1 MKKLSALLVLF
12 CLVGIRT
19 MAEDWERIAR
29 ETDEPGFAM
38 RISELTPGGQGEM
51 LGLQNGDLVYR
62 IGDRAMRGV
71 LYGRRD
77 QPETM
82 LFCRPGGRMSE
93 VTVQPGKLGLWYSA
107 VFRPQLDYL
116 RGKIG
121 SRDERW
127 DRAVVDALA
136 ELEASPDSAASLWQ
150 RAKALGYPDDE
161 LDAFVRAYCAW
172 KGGGRAPLRET
183 MAKIEERHDTV
194 PGLYAAMLEDMAY
207 CSGATDVLRH
217 LHGLDPASSSVSD
230 SLMTAWSAFDSSP
243 LPAGAPLQMALAK
256 RGRDL
261 RRELVAS
268 NDETRNTPDNLRK
281 LPRWNVEP
289 GRYVRCGFRLP
300 EDVVDFHYSIS
311 FEVLVREHDEKFAN
325 EVRAGAFIGRED
337 GGRLGD
343 RRIAQLGTQSQRG
356 GETIVWALGGYDS
369 MRREYR
375 QFDAVIPVSAE
386 GDAAPAE
393 FRIDIVRLGR
403 EAAAYCDGFA
413 YCRLPIDPDAPT
425 AELEFFASGVEVRLK
440 RFEVWSLKPD

>member
-1 MKKLSALLVLF
+1 
-12 CLVGIRT
+12 
-19 MAEDWERIAR
+19 WER
-29 ETDEPGFAM
+29 
-38 RISELTPGGQGEM
+38 
-51 LGLQNGDLVYR
+51 
-62 IGDRAMRGV
+62 
-71 LYGRRD
+71 
-77 QPETM
+77 
-82 LFCRPGGRMSE
+82 
-93 VTVQPGKLGLWYSA
+93 
-107 VFRPQLDYL
+107 
-116 RGKIG
+116 
-121 SRDERW
+121 
-127 DRAVVDALA
+127 
-136 ELEASPDSAASLWQ
+136 
-150 RAKALGYPDDE
+150 
-161 LDAFVRAYCAW
+161 
-172 KGGGRAPLRET
+172 
-183 MAKIEERHDTV
+183 
-194 PGLYAAMLEDMAY
+194 
-207 CSGATDVLRH
+207 
-217 LHGLDPASSSVSD
+217 
-230 SLMTAWSAFDSSP
+230 FDSSP
-243 LPAGAPLQMALAK
+243 LPVGAPLQTALAK